1 MFLSHILLPIIKRGH
16 TLRFFKGAN
25 KKAGAVISCGSTDL
39 LNGHMSLQEKPLAL
53 TDSKPGQILHKIA
66 PCFFLKQ

>member
-53 TDSKPGQILHKIA
+53 TDSKPGQI
-66 PCFFLKQ
+66 PVRLKSSV